1 MMVCADECREWRRK
15 KRDTV
20 IFIRECGARCGMAGS
35 AGEKTHV
42 ALGKGAHVPTLLAT
56 GVVAGH

>member
-1 MMVCADECREWRRK
+1 MVFADECRGWRRK

-20 IFIRECGARCGMAGS
+20 IFIGECGARCVMTWS

-42 ALGKGAHVPTLLAT
+42 ASGKRAQVPTLLAT
-56 GVVAGH
+56 GGVAGH